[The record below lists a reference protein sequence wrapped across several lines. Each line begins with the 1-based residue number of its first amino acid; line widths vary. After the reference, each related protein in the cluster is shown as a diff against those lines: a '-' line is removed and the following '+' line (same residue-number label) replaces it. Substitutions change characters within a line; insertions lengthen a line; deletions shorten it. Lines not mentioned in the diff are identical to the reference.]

1 MARRIDRR
9 QFLKL
14 AGAGAGAAALAAC
27 APNVGAPS
35 ASSSAVAGAS
45 AEPLTLPIV
54 TQPFTL
60 SYWVPLN
67 SNVTASMKGFGEIAA
82 YKELEKRTGI
92 HIDFQ
97 HPSLGQDTEQFN
109 LLSASGKYPD
119 VIEYNWLGA
128 SGGPARFLR
137 DGVIIRLNDLIDR
150 YAPNLKS
157 VLAKHPEWRKQ
168 IVTDEG
174 DIYSFPFIRGDDL
187 LLVSAGLALRQ
198 DWLDKLGMKIPTTV
212 DDWHTVLKA
221 FKEKDPNGN
230 GKADEIPLNT
240 WASNQARGA
249 FDRYAFVGA
258 WGIGMNWYQD
268 KGVMKFGP
276 LQPEFR
282 EFLGTIAQW
291 YKEGLIDPDVV
302 ATNQN
307 AFDAKVTNNLMGSGS
322 MRGGND
328 IGKFAGLM
336 AGKGTFKLA
345 AAPNPTLKAGER
357 PQLGARDNNYP
368 GQGSA
373 AITTSNKRVT
383 ETVKM
388 LDYAYSPEGSLLFN
402 FGIEGTSYKM
412 VNGNPTYT
420 DVVMRDPQLPSAQAI
435 SRYARGNF
443 NGPFVQD
450 VRYITQYY
458 ELPEQKDALKQWTL
472 PTNEK
477 LLPPI
482 TATQEESKRFA
493 SLMNDI
499 NTSFD
504 ETFNKVWTGK
514 ATLADW
520 DAFVKALPG
529 RGINDAIKIQQAAL
543 DRYSKR
549 PG

>member
-1 MARRIDRR
+1 MARKIARR
-9 QFLKL
+9 EFLKL
-14 AGAGAGAAALAAC
+14 AAAGAGAAALAAC
-27 APNVGAPS
+27 TPTSTGPAASGA
-35 ASSSAVAGAS
+35 AAAGAS

-54 TQPFTL
+54 TSPLSL
-60 SYWVPLN
+60 SYWAPQS
-67 SNVTASMKGFGEIAA
+67 SNVIASMKTFGEIGA

-92 HIDFQ
+92 HLDFQ
-97 HPSLGQDTEQFN
+97 HPPLGQDTEQFN
-109 LLSASGKYPD
+109 LLAASGKYPD
-119 VIEYNWLGA
+119 IVEYNWLGA
-128 SGGPARFLR
+128 SGGPARYLR
-137 DGVIIRLNDLIDR
+137 DGMIIRLNDLIDK
-150 YAPNLKS
+150 YAPNLKA

-174 DIYSFPFIRGDDL
+174 DIYCFPFIRGDDQ
-187 LLVSAGLALRQ
+187 LLVSAGMAIRQ
-198 DWLDKLGMKIPTTV
+198 DWLDKLGLKTPTTI
-212 DDWHTVLKA
+212 DEWHSVLKA

-230 GKADEIPLNT
+230 GKADEIPMNT
-240 WASNQARGA
+240 WAANQARGA
-249 FDRYAFVGA
+249 FDRFSFIGA
-258 WGIGMNWYQD
+258 WGIGMSWYQD
-268 KGVMKFGP
+268 KGTMKWGP

-282 EFLGTIAQW
+282 EFLGTMAQW

-307 AFDAKVTNNLMGSGS
+307 TFDAKVTNNLMGAGS
-322 MRGGND
+322 MLGGNG
-328 IGKFAGLM
+328 IGKYAGLM
-336 AGKGTFKLA
+336 QGKGTFKLA
-345 AAPNPTLKAGER
+345 AVANPTLRAGER

-373 AITTSNKRVT
+373 AISTSNKRVT

-388 LDYAYSPEGSLLFN
+388 LDYGYGPDGAFLYN
-402 FGIEGTSYKM
+402 FGIEGVSYRL
-412 VNGNPTYT
+412 VNGQPTYT
-420 DVVMRDPQLPSAQAI
+420 DLVMRDPQLPSAQAI

-450 VRYITQYY
+450 VRYVQQYY
-458 ELPEQKDALKQWTL
+458 ELPEQKDALVQWTK

-482 TATQEESKRFA
+482 TTTQDESKRFV
-493 SLMNDI
+493 SLMTDI
-499 NTSFD
+499 STRFD

-514 ATLADW
+514 ATLDDW

-529 RGINDAIKIQQAAL
+529 MGITEALKIQQTAL